1 MINSFTFNGVSSETI
16 GLYVGGQNTFGA
28 PQRDV
33 TKVSISGRNGD
44 LVRDNGR
51 FLNSEISYNV
61 VAMENFA
68 ETAMAVRNWLL
79 SVIGYARLEDTYHPD
94 HFRMARVSDTIS
106 FETSAYNL
114 TGKAQIVFDCKPQRF
129 LKSGET
135 VVSMAKNGSTAN
147 RTITNPT
154 PFGSRPL
161 IRVYGS
167 GDGTVTVGNQIITL
181 TGIDGYIDIDC
192 ETMNCYNGV
201 VNCNNKVAL
210 GAQGFPVLPSGDTTF
225 SMTGGVTRCEV
236 TGRWWKL

>member
-1 MINSFTFNGVSSETI
+1 MINSFTFNGVSSEDI

-33 TKVSISGRNGD
+33 TKVSIPGRNGD
-44 LVRDNGR
+44 LVRDNGK

-61 VAMENFA
+61 VVMNDFA
-68 ETAMAVRNWLL
+68 KTAMAVRNWLL
-79 SVIGYARLEDTYHPD
+79 SVKGYARLEDTYHPF

-114 TGKAQIVFDCKPQRF
+114 TGKAQVIFDCKPQRF
-129 LKSGET
+129 LKSGEIA
-135 VVSMAKNGSTAN
+135 VSMAKNGSAAN

-154 PFGSRPL
+154 PFDSRPL
-161 IRVYGS
+161 IKVIGS

-181 TGIDGYIDIDC
+181 TDIDEYIDIDC

-201 VNCNNKVAL
+201 VNCNSNVAL
-210 GAQGFPVLPSGDTTF
+210 GTQGFPVLPSGDTTF
-225 SMTGGVTRCEV
+225 AMTGGVTRCEV
-236 TGRWWKL
+236 TGRWWEL